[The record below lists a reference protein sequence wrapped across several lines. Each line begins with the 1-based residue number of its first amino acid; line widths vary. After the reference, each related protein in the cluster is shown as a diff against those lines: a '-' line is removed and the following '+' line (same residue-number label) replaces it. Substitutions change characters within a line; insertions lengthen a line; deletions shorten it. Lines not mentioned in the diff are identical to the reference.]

1 MGEGGKSPF
10 LQIIGQVWLLF
21 GSSRPRWAR
30 TVFEFK
36 WSCFNTLCSDDS
48 FTLFVLEV
56 LVIFL
61 LKNCFFFVDFQR
73 VFILEIAFKIK
84 PGKTWKM
91 AHLAEPRNDKNL
103 EKPGN

>member
-10 LQIIGQVWLLF
+10 FADYWTSLASFWQFAPKI
-21 GSSRPRWAR
+21 
-30 TVFEFK
+30 VFEFK

-61 LKNCFFFVDFQR
+61 LENCFFVDFQR
-73 VFILEIAFKIK
+73 VFILEIAFKI
-84 PGKTWKM
+84 
-91 AHLAEPRNDKNL
+91 
-103 EKPGN
+103 

>member
-10 LQIIGQVWLLF
+10 LQIIGQVWLF
-21 GSSRPRWAR
+21 FFWQFAPKI
-30 TVFEFK
+30 VFEFK

-61 LKNCFFFVDFQR
+61 LKNCFFVDFQC
-73 VFILEIAFKIK
+73 VFILEIAFKI
-84 PGKTWKM
+84 
-91 AHLAEPRNDKNL
+91 
-103 EKPGN
+103 